1 VPSDVDA
8 AKSTIRRQKAKRLG
22 LSWFGYADL
31 CDTSRSMTYDE
42 FREAWLL
49 ALRESR
55 LQIFGVNALE
65 ESLALRAMA
74 RIGES
79 IVGPYP
85 QADPFTVCAK
95 FQWRWDA
102 LNTARTATCEEDLL
116 TELVG
121 RDEAARMRT
130 QRPWLRVDISLHAS
144 LPMGSPMPLP
154 SKAKWSNWTSDVM
167 HTLASRTPIVPA
179 ETSRE
184 DRRGRLA
191 ILTYQGEPE
200 AEVRCGRDG
209 ELKLA
214 ALEVAAWQAIEL
226 ARKWDDPSRRPD
238 EGVDSQLDQ
247 MFARVKAALGAWA
260 ELTIHLQDVN

>member
-1 VPSDVDA
+1 MLDGLDPPVIQVNA
-8 AKSTIRRQKAKRLG
+8 LV
-22 LSWFGYADL
+22 LSWFGHADL

-49 ALRESR
+49 SLRESG
-55 LQIFGVNALE
+55 LQIFSVDALQ
-65 ESLALRAMA
+65 ESLELRAMN
-74 RIGES
+74 RFGES

-85 QADPFTVCAK
+85 RSDPFTVCAK
-95 FQWRWDA
+95 FRWRWDA

-130 QRPWLRVDISLHAS
+130 QRPWLRVDISLHAA
-144 LPMGSPMPLP
+144 LPMSSPMPLP
-154 SKAKWSNWTSDVM
+154 SKAKWSSWTSDVM
-167 HTLASRTPIVPA
+167 HTLTSRTPIVPA

-184 DRRGRLA
+184 GRRGRLE
-191 ILTYQGEPE
+191 ILAYQGEPE
-200 AEVRCGRDG
+200 AEVHCGSEG

-214 ALEVAAWQAIEL
+214 ALQVAAWQAIEL
-226 ARKWDDPSRRPD
+226 ARKWSDSSRRPD
-238 EGVDSQLDQ
+238 KGVGEQLAQ